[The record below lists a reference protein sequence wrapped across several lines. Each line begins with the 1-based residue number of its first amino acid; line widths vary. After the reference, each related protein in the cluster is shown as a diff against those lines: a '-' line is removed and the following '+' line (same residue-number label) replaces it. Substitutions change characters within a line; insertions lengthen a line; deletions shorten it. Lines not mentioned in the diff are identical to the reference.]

1 MSFVYSRRQALWL
14 SAGVLIGCSQRRSP
28 IDASAPL
35 TSASSPSP
43 LPLPMPMGSAP
54 ASGATPACIET
65 HDNIEGPYYRA
76 NAPERADLTEPGMAG
91 TPLVLEGRVSGLD
104 CSKAIAG
111 IELDVWHATH
121 DGHYDNDGTM
131 RLGDKLLLRG
141 KVKTDADGRYRVKTI
156 VPGRYLNG
164 RQYRPAHVHVKVRPP
179 KGVALAPLTTQL
191 YFPGD
196 PYNDIDP
203 FIHRSLVMETEKAQ
217 AGLRGHFDFVLKT
230 A

>member
-1 MSFVYSRRQALWL
+1 MSFVYSRRKALWL
-14 SAGVLIGCSQRRSP
+14 SAGFVVACHERRSP
-28 IDASAPL
+28 VDASAPL
-35 TSASSPSP
+35 TDASA
-43 LPLPMPMGSAP
+43 
-54 ASGATPACIET
+54 ACVET
-65 HDNIEGPYYRA
+65 HDNIEGPYYREG
-76 NAPERADLTEPGMAG
+76 APERADLTEQGMSG

-104 CSKAIAG
+104 CGKGIAG

-131 RLGDKLLLRG
+131 RLGDKFLLRG
-141 KVKTDADGRYRVKTI
+141 RVTTDAEGRYRVKTI

-203 FIHRSLVMETEKAQ
+203 FIHKSLIMETEKAA
-217 AGLRGHFDFVLKT
+217 AGLRGHFDFVLKN